1 MGRSLRVRH
10 AKPQVLV
17 VEDADDV
24 REMYIEYLECLG
36 CSAEGATDG
45 RDAVRKA
52 IARERSLIIM
62 DLAMP
67 VLDGWEAIR
76 ILRAD
81 PRTRKIPV
89 IVITGQA
96 QPDLLERAR
105 AAGATEVIVKPVA
118 PTRLGRI
125 VADMLAAADA
135 SPNGVRAPTPTPAP
149 ATVARR

>member
-1 MGRSLRVRH
+1 MGRSLQVRH

-24 REMYIEYLECLG
+24 REMYIEYLEYLG
-36 CSAEGATDG
+36 FSVEGATNG

-81 PRTRKIPV
+81 PRTRRIPI

-96 QPDLLERAR
+96 QPELLERAR
-105 AAGATEVIVKPVA
+105 AVGATEVIVKPVVPAQLGQIVVDTLTSAGTAVNGTTA
-118 PTRLGRI
+118 PR
-125 VADMLAAADA
+125 
-135 SPNGVRAPTPTPAP
+135 PTPAP
-149 ATVARR
+149 LARR

>member
-1 MGRSLRVRH
+1 MGRSLQVRH

-24 REMYIEYLECLG
+24 RDMYIECLECLG
-36 CSAEGATDG
+36 FSVEGATNG

-81 PRTRKIPV
+81 PRTRRIPI

-96 QPDLLERAR
+96 QPELLERAR
-105 AAGATEVIVKPVA
+105 AAGATEVIVKPVVPAQLGKIVVDTLTSAGTSMNGATA
-118 PTRLGRI
+118 P
-125 VADMLAAADA
+125 
-135 SPNGVRAPTPTPAP
+135 SPSCPAP
-149 ATVARR
+149 LARR

>member
-10 AKPQVLV
+10 TKPQVLV

-24 REMYIEYLECLG
+24 REMYIEYLEYLG
-36 CSAEGATDG
+36 FSVEGATDG

-81 PRTRKIPV
+81 PRTRRIPI

-105 AAGATEVIVKPVA
+105 AAGATEVIVKPVT
-118 PTRLGRI
+118 PSQLGRI
-125 VADMLAAADA
+125 VTETLANAGV
-135 SPNGVRAPTPTPAP
+135 STNGITTPPPAP
-149 ATVARR
+149 ATIARR

>member
-36 CSAEGATDG
+36 CRAEGATDG

-52 IARERSLIIM
+52 IQRERSLIIM

-81 PRTRKIPV
+81 PRTRKIPI

-96 QPDLLERAR
+96 QHGLLERAR
-105 AAGATEVIVKPVA
+105 AVGATEVIVKPVA
-118 PTRLGRI
+118 PAQLGRV
-125 VADMLAAADA
+125 VADSLAAAGT
-135 SPNGVRAPTPTPAP
+135 PPKGVTTPSPAP
-149 ATVARR
+149 ATVSRR